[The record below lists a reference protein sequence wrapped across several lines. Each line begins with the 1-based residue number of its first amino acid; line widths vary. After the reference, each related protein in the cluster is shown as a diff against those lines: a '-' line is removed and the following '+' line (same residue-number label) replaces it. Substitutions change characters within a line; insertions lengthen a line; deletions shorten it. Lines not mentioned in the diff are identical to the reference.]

1 MRKII
6 GNIKSVFNIDYEN
19 KTIVFILC
27 NKYNQPII
35 KPINN
40 FIPLKI
46 ETKTDENSNFEV
58 QLYETNNIKIPMH
71 YEMQLKDTNIAPIK
85 LYIPQGTKDIQ
96 FQNLTTS
103 QADLS
108 SFYYL
113 NTNGKYIFDS
123 ETILLIDKFFVH
135 QNCFTT
141 GKEDELFCEFVKFA
155 DGLIYSEEINALDK
169 TIAKVVN
176 ILNPKTMAIETIT
189 KANIIHQSKQKAKD
203 LIEALGSLQN
213 LEENTQLIID
223 AGIKE
228 AINSAI
234 EQSLIYS

>member
-6 GNIKSVFNIDYEN
+6 GNIKSVFNIDYKN
-19 KTIVFILC
+19 KIIVFILC

-46 ETKTDENSNFEV
+46 ETQTDENSEFSIE
-58 QLYETNNIKIPMH
+58 LYETNDIKIPMH
-71 YEMQLKDTNIAPIK
+71 YTMQLQDTNIAPIK
-85 LYIPQGTKDIQ
+85 LYISQGTKDIQ
-96 FQNLTTS
+96 FQNLTTP

-113 NTNGKYIFDS
+113 NPNGKYIFDS

-141 GKEDELFCEFVKFA
+141 GKEDELFCEFIKYANGKVNSK
-155 DGLIYSEEINALDK
+155 EMKALDE
-169 TIAKVVN
+169 
-176 ILNPKTMAIETIT
+176 LLG
-189 KANIIHQSKQKAKD
+189 NIIDILSPQYQAVEQVVSDNIHKAKD
-203 LIEALGSLQN
+203 LITALGSLDDMNKQ
-213 LEENTQLIID
+213 TQQMMID
-223 AGIKE
+223 NQQAMQDAIKK
-228 AINSAI
+228 ATM
-234 EQSLIYS
+234 QSMIFS